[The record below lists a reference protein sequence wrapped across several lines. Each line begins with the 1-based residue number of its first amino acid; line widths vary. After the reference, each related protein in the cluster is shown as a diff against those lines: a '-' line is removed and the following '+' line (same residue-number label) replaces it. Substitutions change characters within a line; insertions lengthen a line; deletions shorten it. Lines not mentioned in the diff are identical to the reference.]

1 MGGFRGRIRK
11 INDIGIYI
19 KYLNVLFSAL
29 SLQSPETTNE
39 QTYTWLLYTL
49 MIVPSIVTIFFTF
62 VKESYARSEETSN
75 LGISESHNLD
85 TENRLSD

>member
-1 MGGFRGRIRK
+1 
-11 INDIGIYI
+11 
-19 KYLNVLFSAL
+19 
-29 SLQSPETTNE
+29 
-39 QTYTWLLYTL
+39 